1 MSNEEYD
8 VIIIGAGPG
17 GYVGAIRASQLGLKT
32 CVIEKDKP
40 GGVCLNMGCIPSK
53 ALLHQAE
60 LFRSLDDLKGLG
72 VSSDTSGF
80 DYGKVYKKSR
90 KAATQLSKGVNFLL
104 KKNNVPL
111 IEGEAVITG
120 KTEVTVK
127 KKSGEGEEKL
137 KGKNIIIA
145 TGSKPKVIPGFEFDG
160 ERVLSSDHALLLEEL
175 PKSLVILGGGA
186 IGCEFA
192 HIMNAFGVEVT
203 IVEMLDHLLPLED
216 AEAVKVLETSFK
228 RRKIKMFTKTKASGL
243 KKGKNSVT
251 VSLEKEDGSK
261 EDVEAEKV
269 LAVFGRAPNSEGL
282 GLETVGV
289 TVEKG
294 FIQIGD
300 YYRTNVPSIFAVG
313 DVVAT
318 PLLAHVA
325 SKECEVAVEYIA
337 GEKPEPRI
345 APDTIPSAVY
355 TEPQI
360 ASFGITEEKAKEQEL
375 SYKSATFPYRGA
387 GKTVA
392 VEQPDGI
399 VKIIYEPEM
408 KELLGCHIAGADA
421 TELIHELLLAK
432 TAELLPEDIAK
443 MIHAHPT
450 ISEAVME
457 GMRAVDGW
465 AIHA

>member
-1 MSNEEYD
+1 
-8 VIIIGAGPG
+8 
-17 GYVGAIRASQLGLKT
+17 
-32 CVIEKDKP
+32 
-40 GGVCLNMGCIPSK
+40 
-53 ALLHQAE
+53 
-60 LFRSLDDLKGLG
+60 
-72 VSSDTSGF
+72 
-80 DYGKVYKKSR
+80 
-90 KAATQLSKGVNFLL
+90 
-104 KKNNVPL
+104 
-111 IEGEAVITG
+111 
-120 KTEVTVK
+120 
-127 KKSGEGEEKL
+127 
-137 KGKNIIIA
+137 
-145 TGSKPKVIPGFEFDG
+145 
-160 ERVLSSDHALLLEEL
+160 
-175 PKSLVILGGGA
+175 
-186 IGCEFA
+186 
-192 HIMNAFGVEVT
+192 MNAFGVEVT

-337 GEKPEPRI
+337 GKKPEPRI

>member
-8 VIIIGAGPG
+8 VIIIGSGPG

-60 LFRSLDDLKGLG
+60 LFRSLDDLKSLG

-120 KTEVTVK
+120 KNEVTVK
-127 KKSGEGEEKL
+127 KSSGEGEEKF

-325 SKECEVAVEYIA
+325 SKECEVAIEYIA
-337 GEKPEPRI
+337 GENPEPRI
-345 APDTIPSAVY
+345 PPETIPSAVY